1 MKSNMTPTE
10 VREALDTIGVL
21 PSRRMGQNFLSDAAV
36 SAGIVDLLD
45 IKPEDTIVEIG
56 PGLGALTEHIVG
68 KCRKLLLLEMD
79 SRLASRLRRKYAD
92 DPSVEVVEC
101 DAVQHDVRP
110 LFAEAP
116 VKVIGNLP
124 YSSAGAIMKTFL
136 DSPSPAER
144 AVFMLQKEVGD
155 RLRAVPRTKDYGVL
169 TLFVQSG
176 WIPKRTKTV
185 PPGCF
190 HPRPAVDSDVLILD
204 KREAGSLPVFDET
217 LFRRLVKMGFGQRR
231 KQLRKLL
238 PPPPA
243 PLDISPT
250 ARAEELTLEDWI
262 SVTNQYDEHPLKEL
276 PQNAEEVFDVVDAN
290 DEVTGQATR
299 HQVHSEGLIHRAIH
313 IFVLNPAGELFL
325 QKRSH
330 LKDVHPGAWDS
341 SAAGHLDSGEDYD
354 VAAVREL
361 EEELGIS
368 AIELH
373 RIAKLPPSAATGQEH
388 VVLYRADVG
397 KKAKL
402 RYPCSEIETGAFFP
416 IEVIEA
422 WAKKRPQDFA
432 GGFLEC
438 WKAFTKSA

>member
-1 MKSNMTPTE
+1 MTPTE
-10 VREALDTIGVL
+10 VREALDAIGVL

-36 SAGIVDLLD
+36 SSGIVDLLD
-45 IKPEDTIVEIG
+45 IRKEDTVVEIG

-68 KCRKLLLLEMD
+68 KCHKLLLLEMD
-79 SRLASRLRRKYAD
+79 TRLASRLRRKYAD

-169 TLFVQSG
+169 TLYVQSG
-176 WIPKRTKTV
+176 WRPKRSKTV

-190 HPRPAVDSDVLILD
+190 FPRPAVDSDVLILE
-204 KREAGSLPVFDET
+204 KRTPGELPVFDEM

-262 SVTNQYDEHPLKEL
+262 SVTNQYDENPLKAL
-276 PQNAEEVFDVVDAN
+276 PQDSEEVFDVVDMA

-299 HQVHSEGLIHRAIH
+299 GEVHAQGLIHRAVH
-313 IFVLNPAGELFL
+313 LFVFNPAGELFL
-325 QKRSH
+325 QKRSQ
-330 LKDVHPGAWDS
+330 LKDIHPGVWDS
-341 SAAGHLDSGEDYD
+341 SAAGHLDSGEDYG
-354 VAAVREL
+354 AAAEREL
-361 EEELGIS
+361 EEELGLTGV
-368 AIELH
+368 ELTG
-373 RIAKLPPSAATGQEH
+373 IGKLPPSESTGQEH
-388 VVLYRADVG
+388 VQLYRASVG
-397 KKAKL
+397 KKVKL
-402 RYPCSEIETGAFFP
+402 RYPCSEVETGAFFP
-416 IEVIEA
+416 IAVISDWVE
-422 WAKKRPQDFA
+422 KRPQDFA

-438 WKAFTKSA
+438 WALFRDSGE